1 MHAVDLYSGRSR
13 SDPDTLALLGR
24 PNNVEEI
31 RLFLRVSTSA
41 CAVGRFPNFR
51 RPSMESNDLE
61 RTRAHSLFLLPFPS
75 PPPHQTTLHTHTAHP
90 TLDTFTALPSIDQ
103 GSLPLTPLASSAHL
117 PPLNH
122 PQGNTHRT
130 NMSLSLFPR
139 LTHTD
144 DDFGFAPFH
153 LLGLRP
159 SGQNTGA
166 TRDQNELGFSPR
178 VNIIEKGGK
187 AEATFE
193 LAGLTKDQVKIMLDR
208 GLLTVS
214 GTVQSEDTKEEG
226 TWRVHERR
234 TGSFERSIRVNPSL
248 KEEDIKAS
256 MENGILKVE
265 YPLETKETK
274 AKAIKIS

>member
-1 MHAVDLYSGRSR
+1 
-13 SDPDTLALLGR
+13 
-24 PNNVEEI
+24 
-31 RLFLRVSTSA
+31 
-41 CAVGRFPNFR
+41 
-51 RPSMESNDLE
+51 
-61 RTRAHSLFLLPFPS
+61 
-75 PPPHQTTLHTHTAHP
+75 
-90 TLDTFTALPSIDQ
+90 
-103 GSLPLTPLASSAHL
+103 
-117 PPLNH
+117 
-122 PQGNTHRT
+122 
-130 NMSLSLFPR
+130 MSLSLFPR

-256 MENGILKVE
+256 MENGILRVE